1 MRALLWLLTLFVLAT
16 LLALLAGNNQAVLT
30 LYWSPTRAIDISL
43 NMAILIL
50 FGLFL
55 LGHALMRGV
64 SGLIQLP
71 RDARR
76 WRIQQ
81 KERALHGHLLDA
93 MSHYLAGRFSRARQ
107 AGQRALRQEE
117 GLYGQQADP
126 RDNVPAA
133 QRLPSRMQLRAL
145 THFIMAESSQ
155 AMQDGTQRDLHYT
168 QALQAAEESS
178 ADIAVETREGIQ
190 LRATRWAI
198 EDRQPAVA
206 LERLDAL
213 PQGTGRRVLALR
225 HRLKAA
231 RQLGNTDLALETART
246 LARHKAFTPD
256 AGRVLVSR
264 LIVDQFKSAFD
275 LDQLQRIWMRLDR
288 EERVW
293 PEVALAAARQLVAV
307 GGTAA
312 QARAWLLPVWE
323 RVAAGEQSLSSS
335 QRSALIA
342 AIEPGLEGIDSDW
355 LQRIETAY
363 QRYPNRPDVQYLMGM
378 ACMKRQLWGKA
389 QQFLTQAVQGLKDEP
404 ELHRNA
410 WRALAEL
417 AEERNDGAAAQ
428 EAWKQAA
435 LVR

>member
-1 MRALLWLLTLFVLAT
+1 M
-16 LLALLAGNNQAVLT
+16 
-30 LYWSPTRAIDISL
+30 
-43 NMAILIL
+43 
-50 FGLFL
+50 
-55 LGHALMRGV
+55 
-64 SGLIQLP
+64 
-71 RDARR
+71 
-76 WRIQQ
+76 
-81 KERALHGHLLDA
+81 
-93 MSHYLAGRFSRARQ
+93 
-107 AGQRALRQEE
+107 
-117 GLYGQQADP
+117 
-126 RDNVPAA
+126 
-133 QRLPSRMQLRAL
+133 
-145 THFIMAESSQ
+145 
-155 AMQDGTQRDLHYT
+155 
-168 QALQAAEESS
+168 
-178 ADIAVETREGIQ
+178 
-190 LRATRWAI
+190 
-198 EDRQPAVA
+198 
-206 LERLDAL
+206 
-213 PQGTGRRVLALR
+213 
-225 HRLKAA
+225 
-231 RQLGNTDLALETART
+231 
-246 LARHKAFTPD
+246 
-256 AGRVLVSR
+256 LVSR

>member
-1 MRALLWLLTLFVLAT
+1 MRALLWLLVLFVLAT

-43 NMAILIL
+43 NMAILL
-50 FGLFL
+50 LLGLFL
-55 LGHALMRGV
+55 LGHAVMRGI
-64 SGLIQLP
+64 SSLIQLP
-71 RDARR
+71 KDARR

-107 AGQRALRQEE
+107 AGERALRQEE
-117 GLYGQQADP
+117 SLNGQQADP

-133 QRLPSRMQLRAL
+133 QRLPYSTQLRAL

-155 AMQDGTQRDLHYT
+155 AMQDGAQRDQHYA
-168 QALQAAEESS
+168 QALQAAQDTRT
-178 ADIAVETREGIQ
+178 DIGVETREGIQ

-231 RQLGNTDLALETART
+231 RQLGNTDLALDTART
-246 LARHKAFTPD
+246 LARHKAFTPE
-256 AGRVLVSR
+256 AGRVLVGR
-264 LIVDQFKSAFD
+264 LIVDQLRSAFD

-288 EERVW
+288 EERAW
-293 PEVALAAARQLVAV
+293 PEVALAAARQLVSN

-323 RVAAGEQSLSSS
+323 RVAAGEETLTST
-335 QRSALIA
+335 QRSAIVA
-342 AIEPGLEGIDSDW
+342 ALEPGLEDIDGDW
-355 LQRIETAY
+355 LQRIEAAY
-363 QRYPNRPDVQYLMGM
+363 QRYPNRADMQYLMGM

-389 QQFLTQAVQGLKDEP
+389 QQFLSQATHGLQDEP
-404 ELHRNA
+404 ELRRNA

-417 AEERNDGAAAQ
+417 AEERSDAAAAQ